1 MFNRWLQSN
10 YHIDNVMTDI
20 GSKSM
25 KLPKLDE
32 GTIGELIAFLN
43 EQTVHSPDLLVHGGV
58 LKLIITILDQ
68 SANSHSYSPT
78 EWQSMAPSL
87 GSLIERIFACFSD
100 ESFLQ
105 TEAGKKVVQDM
116 ATKLLPIITDQLFG
130 PENHLSSETL
140 AKLLGLTFSNNLD
153 FNVCEDL
160 MSSFWVIFRPSS
172 HAQKRA
178 VLVAKPSLS
187 WQLVEKLLSCGEFD
201 FQSLLMET
209 LMTFAMSCKGWRE
222 VLSSWFAPVSP
233 TIAEAVSL
241 LDARQYDYTLRQFL
255 NVVNRSQQAN
265 CRIHSLPCLSVTS
278 GSVKFEKPH
287 GFEQLWADCSPR
299 SGNIRLSVDGGTGI
313 LAIIDVKHSLV
324 QKITCFVEPMDPNL
338 REVERCR
345 LCITLHPGLLLP
357 LSPPISV
364 LNLSIVFER
373 SNPFLEAEEY
383 FFKSNYRQVYQVVSS
398 NCEASSPRSSKYSR
412 HTCLSEASLST
423 IGKTPS
429 ILFCVSRSCV
439 GLDNACQ
446 IVSSTPTKQAHHHRT
461 ADEETLD
468 YCKKPS
474 LRTASKYRVSAC
486 PIEWLTSCSTPER
499 NAPIEENNNNDS
511 LSVVIDGSSNPRQPA
526 LTRDLPFVTTHAAFD
541 DDASTPKRNHAVINT
556 DQKTGEIYNAGNDK
570 SQVNGRIPTIASPG
584 PVRAGNPSQTNVPQE
599 PQQDFL
605 NLQASSM
612 VECIVEPVHSVDKA
626 VGALQIASPPLN
638 DDSIFHASPRCNGN
652 PNAKNIDE
660 NPPTVDKTMKKSSDL
675 KQYKHSI
682 FGKTGRKEKGKSG
695 EASIRKPATKNA
707 ILKKVFSDS
716 GKKLAAKAQEP
727 DPYVFDCQITDEP
740 IGPLRKKNR
749 LSQCT
754 NSALNP
760 EEATANG
767 TADVHR
773 LPPVC
778 RLSGGPRKLFTP
790 GRDDLVDIEPD
801 LPLPSTMIPISFPF
815 LSKRQ
820 RTKNKPSNPNGD
832 PDFIAKPAG
841 EKRGKK
847 RSGKPARIRYG
858 LRQSKKI
865 NYKESSSSASSNLIE
880 PILSENLTAVADSKS
895 TGNQCANNGNSIMA
909 AVEPME
915 VEDPFTALINS
926 ISKPPPLV
934 DSISAE
940 ESTNL
945 QCPRSRKTAALPED
959 SQHVLQQPS
968 HTANLARETAIRE
981 LPALGHTLRAKNDD
995 GYFTLS
1001 AKLDDTCPD
1010 ELTAGTQNSATPG
1023 TRACVQPEA
1032 LHSDAGDVGHVP
1044 LGAHHGHHSSRTVS
1058 AQLALTDKEL
1068 PNGLSTE
1075 GITTFA
1081 TLISRLDELELLFEK
1096 ITNQVEAYME
1106 GQVQSGRQEAVAEI
1120 EARKREFVSLVK
1132 RERMDSDK
1140 IREEVRKI
1148 SSSVTELEASC
1159 RKLESSLQLTVRTIE
1174 DIDIRTE
1181 NECVAIGAVI
1191 KELSQAIRHTLDSSR
1206 LLIGIKT
1213 LFTY

>member
-32 GTIGELIAFLN
+32 GTIGELIAFLD
-43 EQTVHSPDLLVHGGV
+43 EQTVHS
-58 LKLIITILDQ
+58 
-68 SANSHSYSPT
+68 
-78 EWQSMAPSL
+78 
-87 GSLIERIFACFSD
+87 
-100 ESFLQ
+100 
-105 TEAGKKVVQDM
+105 
-116 ATKLLPIITDQLFG
+116 
-130 PENHLSSETL
+130 
-140 AKLLGLTFSNNLD
+140 
-153 FNVCEDL
+153 
-160 MSSFWVIFRPSS
+160 VI
-172 HAQKRA
+172 
-178 VLVAKPSLS
+178 
-187 WQLVEKLLSCGEFD
+187 
-201 FQSLLMET
+201 
-209 LMTFAMSCKGWRE
+209 
-222 VLSSWFAPVSP
+222 
-233 TIAEAVSL
+233 
-241 LDARQYDYTLRQFL
+241 
-255 NVVNRSQQAN
+255 
-265 CRIHSLPCLSVTS
+265 
-278 GSVKFEKPH
+278 
-287 GFEQLWADCSPR
+287 
-299 SGNIRLSVDGGTGI
+299 
-313 LAIIDVKHSLV
+313 
-324 QKITCFVEPMDPNL
+324 
-338 REVERCR
+338 
-345 LCITLHPGLLLP
+345 
-357 LSPPISV
+357 

-383 FFKSNYRQVYQVVSS
+383 FFKSNYRQVYQ
-398 NCEASSPRSSKYSR
+398 
-412 HTCLSEASLST
+412 
-423 IGKTPS
+423 
-429 ILFCVSRSCV
+429 
-439 GLDNACQ
+439 
-446 IVSSTPTKQAHHHRT
+446 AHHHGT

-474 LRTASKYRVSAC
+474 LRAASKYRVSAC

-541 DDASTPKRNHAVINT
+541 DDVSTPKRNHAVINT

-584 PVRAGNPSQTNVPQE
+584 PVRAVEGNPSQTNVPQE

-638 DDSIFHASPRCNGN
+638 DDSIFHASPRRNGD

-675 KQYKHSI
+675 KQHSI
-682 FGKTGRKEKGKSG
+682 FGKTVKSLTGRKEKGISG

-707 ILKKVFSDS
+707 ILKKVFSGS
-716 GKKLAAKAQEP
+716 GKEKGPCSKKLAAKAQEP

-895 TGNQCANNGNSIMA
+895 TGNQCANNGNSITA

-1058 AQLALTDKEL
+1058 AQLALTDK
-1068 PNGLSTE
+1068 
-1075 GITTFA
+1075 
-1081 TLISRLDELELLFEK
+1081 
-1096 ITNQVEAYME
+1096 
-1106 GQVQSGRQEAVAEI
+1106 
-1120 EARKREFVSLVK
+1120 
-1132 RERMDSDK
+1132 
-1140 IREEVRKI
+1140 
-1148 SSSVTELEASC
+1148 
-1159 RKLESSLQLTVRTIE
+1159 
-1174 DIDIRTE
+1174 
-1181 NECVAIGAVI
+1181 
-1191 KELSQAIRHTLDSSR
+1191 
-1206 LLIGIKT
+1206 
-1213 LFTY
+1213 